1 MATSGP
7 PTPPPPG
14 PPPGGSSH
22 SESGQGGEPI
32 HDGAAASQEG
42 GGQPPPPGSDDRGAA
57 PRWYGRPWLPVLI
70 AVLVSAV
77 VLLFLLLPGV
87 LLYPEQPRAERP
99 DLDRLI
105 ALQRES
111 NRSLEEQIRMMEAA
125 LDRGVCTIQD
135 PRQGIPG
142 TIVPLQPG
150 QTPGPGGAQPAI
162 LPEGAP
168 GQGPTAP
175 AAPPLLPPQPDTT
188 RVPPEALPDQEPF
201 AGTLVELLDESTAL
215 VIAEGEQNIGIGS
228 GFFIAPQT
236 LVTNYHVLENAR
248 PDRIFVTNQALGGLQ
263 PASLEFHTQGSD
275 VGSPDYAVLD
285 VPSAQGVR
293 HLSFTPAV
301 TRLQG
306 VVAAGY
312 PTIILEADLNY
323 RALINGDASAIPSM
337 AVTQGV
343 VTVVQNEDQ
352 RFPIVAHTASIS
364 PGNSGGPL
372 VDACGR
378 VVGINT
384 FGRIDQA
391 QASRINYAIA
401 AVNLTRFLE
410 TNGVSFR
417 VVDGA
422 CVSQPVEVAVTQPPP
437 SPAQPDGAA
446 EAEAPEPGAEPAAE
460 PASEQP

>member
-1 MATSGP
+1 MP
-7 PTPPPPG
+7 
-14 PPPGGSSH
+14 
-22 SESGQGGEPI
+22 GGEPADAQQAGQQGGA
-32 HDGAAASQEG
+32 HGGGTPPEGPETGAAA
-42 GGQPPPPGSDDRGAA
+42 A
-57 PRWYGRPWLPVLI
+57 PAWYRRPWLPVLI

-77 VLLFLLLPGV
+77 VLLVLLLPGV

-105 ALQRES
+105 ALQREN
-111 NRSLEEQIRMMEAA
+111 NRSLEEQIRVLETA

-135 PRQGIPG
+135 PRQGVPG

-150 QTPGPGGAQPAI
+150 QTPGPGREQPAI

-168 GQGPTAP
+168 GEAGTPP
-175 AAPPLLPPQPDTT
+175 SDPPLLPPQPDTT
-188 RVPPEALPDQEPF
+188 QVPPEALPDQAPF
-201 AGTLVELLDESTAL
+201 EGTLVDLLDESTAL

-263 PASLEFHTQGSD
+263 PASLEVHTQGSD
-275 VGSPDYAVLD
+275 IGTPDYAVLA
-285 VPSAQGVR
+285 VPSAEGVR
-293 HLSFTPAV
+293 HLAFTPAV
-301 TRLQG
+301 SRLQG

-401 AVNLTRFLE
+401 AVNLARFLE
-410 TNGVSFR
+410 TNGISHQ
-417 VVDGA
+417 VVAGA
-422 CVSQPVEVAVTQPPP
+422 CVSQPVEVAVTEPPQ
-437 SPAQPDGAA
+437 SPDEPADAEDGAGA
-446 EAEAPEPGAEPAAE
+446 GEPGPADAASPPEAPPAEPD
-460 PASEQP
+460 PAPQP